1 MADTPLVKR
10 LGIKPDNRVL
20 LLNAPE
26 GYEQILGE
34 LPEGAVTETD
44 SEGLFDFVQL
54 FVKSIA
60 DVETQAKSAIQTL
73 KPGGIIWFCY
83 PKKSS
88 KIKTD
93 ISRDV
98 GWDAAREAGFEVV
111 SAVSIDDTWSALR
124 FRPLHEIKVMT
135 RKS

>member
-1 MADTPLVKR
+1 MADTPLVKK
-10 LGIKPDNRVL
+10 LGIKPGNRVL

-26 GYEQILGE
+26 CYKQILGE
-34 LPEGAVTETD
+34 LPEGAITEANLT
-44 SEGLFDFVQL
+44 GLFDFVQL

-60 DVETQAKSAIQTL
+60 DVENQVKPAIQAL
-73 KPGGIIWFCY
+73 KPGGVIWFCY

-124 FRPLHEIKVMT
+124 FRPLHEIKSMT
-135 RKS
+135 RKF

>member
-1 MADTPLVKR
+1 MGETPLVKR

-34 LPEGAVTETD
+34 LPEGAVTETN

-60 DVETQAKSAIQTL
+60 DVENQAKSAIEAL
-73 KPGGIIWFCY
+73 KPGGVIWFSY

>member
-10 LGIKPDNRVL
+10 LGIKPDDRVL

-34 LPEGAVTETD
+34 LPEGAVTETN

-60 DVETQAKSAIQTL
+60 DVENQAKSAIEAL
-73 KPGGIIWFCY
+73 KPGGVIWFSY

-124 FRPLHEIKVMT
+124 FRPLHEIRVMT